1 MSAWDLFTRAHIP
14 APRVTRFTFLTALQ
28 PSGKP
33 ASEIVHWHK
42 DRQVTVSTLM
52 RYGWRLNKSFSQ
64 FSPTAVPRGRVRWQV
79 YLSREELR
87 SATKALTFQTDRQK
101 MIWCCDSPRHRL
113 IWGQIRSKKKK
124 DQTQTECYFEL
135 LNYSQRFLFG
145 QHRAEH
151 ENKLILFVFQELC
164 FIIYQLLNE
173 RDMTTQRG
181 VHKNNEETKAISQ
194 QSVIGNG
201 YYSHKNLNIKT
212 RYWPQ
217 KNMHSIRSQSAYEQT
232 VIKLKTEMSIF

>member
-1 MSAWDLFTRAHIP
+1 MAAQLKFFSIQSYSCPQGT
-14 APRVTRFTFLTALQ
+14 
-28 PSGKP
+28 G
-33 ASEIVHWHK
+33 
-42 DRQVTVSTLM
+42 QVTSLPLSRRAPV
-52 RYGWRLNKSFSQ
+52 RNKSID
-64 FSPTAVPRGRVRWQV
+64 VPNRSSKDDLVLW
-79 YLSREELR
+79 LSAASADLR
-87 SATKALTFQTDRQK
+87 TDSFQ
-101 MIWCCDSPRHRL
+101 
-113 IWGQIRSKKKK
+113 KKK

-151 ENKLILFVFQELC
+151 ESKLILFVFQELC